1 MSRLHGVDVSGWD
14 EGIDCA
20 ALTADFVI
28 VKSTEG
34 LQGTIYNPTYRQM
47 ADATLRS
54 GKLLGFFHY
63 ANGEDPVA
71 EAEAFYE
78 SIKDYRGRAVACL
91 DWEDRGNP
99 VFCSGEDVG
108 WCLRFLDRIA
118 ELMGGTPLFYTNKT
132 TCNAFDWSP
141 VAAKYPLWGAE
152 YAYEDYTWPDY
163 LEEPWE
169 SEDPWGAWGRDVALH
184 QYGYVN
190 PQPCNGG
197 IGSLDGEICYRDR
210 ETWLSWCKGEGG
222 GDMSIRDRIV
232 ELAKSQIGSWYYSM
246 NYSAE
251 DGWGGMGTH
260 EVGEGW
266 GCAQHASFPYNVIL
280 GTSYVGSCWN
290 FAGDA
295 LGQSV
300 NQGGGEWEFTDN
312 PLPGDI
318 VLYIKTGHDGRDY
331 DDYAHAGVYIGDGR
345 AVSALGQGTP
355 YDSNYRGDPDQ
366 GWGIQEHSLDY
377 CFRWGTLDDYRFIR
391 CKRLDDA
398 PKPEPKPEPEI
409 EEENAMQ
416 CMIQCDDKI
425 YYWDG
430 SPECVPYHV
439 SPSEKA
445 AIEEA
450 HKKVTGK
457 DLVTISM
464 ARDRL
469 NALVGMG
476 KARKAWREQPILDA
490 IKAAKDAVI
499 AKVEELLG
507 KVE

>member
-1 MSRLHGVDVSGWD
+1 MSRLVLDLSVYD
-14 EGIDCA
+14 EID
-20 ALTADFVI
+20 L
-28 VKSTEG
+28 
-34 LQGTIYNPTYRQM
+34 
-47 ADATLRS
+47 
-54 GKLLGFFHY
+54 
-63 ANGEDPVA
+63 A
-71 EAEAFYE
+71 EWVEQR
-78 SIKDYRGRAVACL
+78 D
-91 DWEDRGNP
+91 
-99 VFCSGEDVG
+99 
-108 WCLRFLDRIA
+108 
-118 ELMGGTPLFYTNKT
+118 
-132 TCNAFDWSP
+132 
-141 VAAKYPLWGAE
+141 LWGVVLKVGGNE
-152 YAYEDYTWPDY
+152 
-163 LEEPWE
+163 
-169 SEDPWGAWGRDVALH
+169 GGR
-184 QYGYVN
+184 
-190 PQPCNGG
+190 
-197 IGSLDGEICYRDR
+197 YRDR
-210 ETWLSWCKGEGG
+210 KFESHYADAKAQGLRIGAYYYTTATDPSTAREDALHCLSLLDGKDMTLPAYIDVEDPAQLALDMDSMTAMVEAFCETIEGSGHEAGIYSGSQGFALMDDSVCRYNLWLAYWADSRPSWATPERGYTMWQQGGMRIDGHVVYGDAPEHHDFDWWYGEEGG
-222 GDMSIRDRIV
+222 TDMTIRDRIV

-260 EVGEGW
+260 EIGEGW
-266 GCAQHASFPYNVIL
+266 GCAQHGSYPYNVL
-280 GTSYVGSCWN
+280 LKTHYVGSCWN

-300 NQGGGEWEFTDN
+300 NQGGDEWEFTDE

-391 CKRLDDA
+391 CKRLDDM

-409 EEENAMQ
+409 EEETTMQ

-476 KARKAWREQPILDA
+476 KARKQWREQPILDA